1 MNNVTFN
8 DEEVEVEIFDAVLG
22 KSIVTDFSETDDTKL
37 SYLRNRDKIAIREQ
51 LNVKEVNL
59 DDLISNDFPKDVS
72 INSVGNLKLQ
82 AIFKPV
88 VGIEEGAVFLAFEIS
103 DQTVLPE
110 LSIRFGHVWNLVS
123 MEVVGVCSFS
133 NIGLVNIKLLSNV
146 EEDDELVL
154 LV

>member
-59 DDLISNDFPKDVS
+59 DDLISNDFLKDVS